1 MSKKLLNI
9 VNIFGILTLWLQN
22 IMFNTCQSFVTAKGW
37 LFFFNEEYSLI
48 ISIFF
53 PFENPFFEKVTEVTI
68 S

>member
-1 MSKKLLNI
+1 
-9 VNIFGILTLWLQN
+9 
-22 IMFNTCQSFVTAKGW
+22 MFNTSQSFVTAKGW

-48 ISIFF
+48 ISAFF